1 MSDYVSPPASERG
14 PLRLS
19 RSTVILLWGSI
30 VAVDLASLYFFASRG
45 LSNLYGDGIAHVEGA
60 RRIFDS
66 LTPGYRQIGTVW
78 LPLFH
83 LLAAPL
89 AINNTLWRTG
99 LAGSLISATA
109 FGFAAWF
116 VFRLSCEMNK
126 NLASGVLALAGF
138 LLCVSLLYLAS
149 APMTEVLSIVW
160 AVLVVYCLF
169 RFQQSGTTGTLALA
183 SMAALFGTLTRYD
196 GWYLLPF
203 ATLFVLLCRRDSW
216 PKRFQHAIV
225 FGSIAAAGPILW
237 MLYNAYRFHNPL
249 EFYNG
254 PGSAKAIYAHQL
266 VTTGF
271 RYPTDGSLWTSVHYY
286 VEDLRL
292 VLGPWSLILASLGA
306 VVWILERDEWRRRAA
321 VLLLLVPLPFYFQS
335 LAFSSVALYVPTL
348 FPHTYYNLRYGLEM
362 APALVVIPGF
372 LLSGRLAPGKR
383 AGLLGVLI
391 AILAGQWLGA
401 VWRGARK
408 IPVVTEAIVNTP
420 CRSEAEQEVIRFL
433 RVWYKGGNVLLD
445 SNEWPCV
452 MPEIGIPYRNV
463 VTPRDRD
470 FARQLGPGTGASV
483 QWVIVERG
491 DSVDQVMKAFP
502 KTFKDFDRID
512 FNRLADNS
520 YVEILRRRSSLRGA
534 GIEQGVGSRRP
545 AAIERDN
552 AR

>member
-1 MSDYVSPPASERG
+1 
-14 PLRLS
+14 
-19 RSTVILLWGSI
+19 
-30 VAVDLASLYFFASRG
+30 
-45 LSNLYGDGIAHVEGA
+45 
-60 RRIFDS
+60 
-66 LTPGYRQIGTVW
+66 
-78 LPLFH
+78 
-83 LLAAPL
+83 
-89 AINNTLWRTG
+89 
-99 LAGSLISATA
+99 
-109 FGFAAWF
+109 
-116 VFRLSCEMNK
+116 
-126 NLASGVLALAGF
+126 
-138 LLCVSLLYLAS
+138 
-149 APMTEVLSIVW
+149 
-160 AVLVVYCLF
+160 
-169 RFQQSGTTGTLALA
+169 
-183 SMAALFGTLTRYD
+183 
-196 GWYLLPF
+196 
-203 ATLFVLLCRRDSW
+203 
-216 PKRFQHAIV
+216 
-225 FGSIAAAGPILW
+225 
-237 MLYNAYRFHNPL
+237 
-249 EFYNG
+249 
-254 PGSAKAIYAHQL
+254 
-266 VTTGF
+266 
-271 RYPTDGSLWTSVHYY
+271 
-286 VEDLRL
+286 
-292 VLGPWSLILASLGA
+292 
-306 VVWILERDEWRRRAA
+306 
-321 VLLLLVPLPFYFQS
+321 
-335 LAFSSVALYVPTL
+335 
-348 FPHTYYNLRYGLEM
+348 
-362 APALVVIPGF
+362 VIPGF